1 MHYHKE
7 YGGISYWV
15 GDGFCDDINN
25 NEACDY
31 DDGDCCG
38 LSMKKNFCVK
48 CICKGESNNFK
59 LMKMIE
65 SILIFLQYSCA
76 KMIRIVMETVT
87 ARLVNVNAQLIMSMQ
102 KIAPI
107 MDVSTCS
114 KPLCIILLSNCILIY
129 CTEECFYSQ

>member
-1 MHYHKE
+1 MFMILLYFTQLGSTRQSSWTARCSEVMNSEVKTYFESSGTAKCCKLNIHCYKD

-48 CICKGESNNFK
+48 CICKGKSNSF
-59 LMKMIE
+59 
-65 SILIFLQYSCA
+65 
-76 KMIRIVMETVT
+76 
-87 ARLVNVNAQLIMSMQ
+87 
-102 KIAPI
+102 
-107 MDVSTCS
+107 
-114 KPLCIILLSNCILIY
+114 
-129 CTEECFYSQ
+129 

>member
-1 MHYHKE
+1 MYFYKD

-38 LSMKKNFCVK
+38 LSSVKKNFCVQ
-48 CICKGESNNFK
+48 CICKGKPNSFK
-59 LMKMIE
+59 MMKETE
-65 SILIFLQYSCA
+65 SIIIFPQYLRA
-76 KMIRIVMETVT
+76 KMIRIVMEMVT
-87 ARLVNVNAQLIMSMQ
+87 AMPINVNAQQIMSMH

-107 MDVSTCS
+107 MDVSTNS
-114 KPLCIILLSNCILIY
+114 V
-129 CTEECFYSQ
+129 